1 MMPNLK
7 VIITERQIPDLIHSN
22 LISTS
27 YRKTCSME
35 VDGELIER
43 IRIKLQF

>member
-7 VIITERQIPDLIHSN
+7 VIITERQIPELIHGN
-22 LISTS
+22 RISIS
-27 YRKTCSME
+27 YRQTCSVVVE
-35 VDGELIER
+35 GKLIEG

>member
-7 VIITERQIPDLIHSN
+7 VIITEHHIPELIHSN

-27 YRKTCSME
+27 YRKTRSTK